1 MSSSL
6 LLPLYQ
12 SIEIQ
17 YHFEIFKAPILLWS
31 IIFSLCLSSLLRA
44 VIRYLPPA
52 FKARDL
58 QEMDGV
64 RPKRD
69 KIKIYLCRHYSKFR
83 VISIQLWAETM
94 NGICKQVSD
103 NQVCIYVY
111 SLTVLFEQHEM
122 LHIVY
127 GLLQLFLIERA
138 QQGHRAFTTFSK
150 PAPRHGPGHIP
161 LKHCS
166 LVVLVGLVISGYGH
180 NQISRIPWWNLCW
193 VIRSVLE

>member
-1 MSSSL
+1 MG
-6 LLPLYQ
+6 
-12 SIEIQ
+12 
-17 YHFEIFKAPILLWS
+17 
-31 IIFSLCLSSLLRA
+31 
-44 VIRYLPPA
+44 
-52 FKARDL
+52 
-58 QEMDGV
+58 GV

-161 LKHCS
+161 LKYWR
-166 LVVLVGLVISGYGH
+166 LVGLVGLVISGYGY
-180 NQISRIPWWNLCW
+180 NQIFRIRRCTNLW
-193 VIRSVLE
+193 LNFFDR